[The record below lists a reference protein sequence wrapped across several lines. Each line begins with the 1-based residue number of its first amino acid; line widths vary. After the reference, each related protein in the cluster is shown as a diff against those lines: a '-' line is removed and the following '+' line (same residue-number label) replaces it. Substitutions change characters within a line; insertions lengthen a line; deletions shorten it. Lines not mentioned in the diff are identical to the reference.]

1 MDRWPATP
9 VVIVGGGPIGLLLA
23 LFLDHH
29 GVRSVVF
36 DTEIS
41 VPALPRGSSHNART
55 MEHYRTLGLAAQ
67 VRRLGLPWDHPA
79 DISFFTRYTGFA
91 LARLPHPS
99 PGAALRAVAT
109 ADRSDQVPEPMHRA
123 NQMYVEKL
131 LFEHAATRPNI
142 ETHYG
147 WEVIGLD
154 ERADGVEVTATR
166 PGESAVRP
174 RTLRAAYVVG
184 CDGGRS
190 FVRRRLGV
198 GYSGPA
204 TLDQD
209 VLGGRTTAAHLRVR
223 CAPGGFF
230 GHRKAWSNWAFN
242 SELALNLIALD
253 GADEFF
259 LLSSSVDPGKGD
271 DDLVRIVQ
279 AAAGAP
285 VAVEVL
291 SRRLWT
297 PGVALVADRF
307 GAGRLLLAGDA
318 AHLFT
323 PNGGFGMNTGVDD
336 AANLSWKLAAAVK
349 GWAGPGLLDSYES
362 ERRPIAL
369 RNTAAARDLNIGLGT
384 IERPSNLE
392 DDSPDGAAAR
402 EKTGMRLAEYGRLT
416 LETIGVQLGAR
427 YDGSPIV
434 DAGSDPA
441 PSDAFTTY
449 TPSGVPGG
457 RAPHAWLDDVRGRHS
472 SLFDRFGTG
481 FTLLRLGSGHN
492 DSDDAAV
499 AFETAA
505 EAHGIPLRTVHV
517 ADGLVRDLYG
527 RDLVLIRPDQHI
539 AWRGNRI
546 PEQVAEVVGRAAGH
560 DQHPQVDSPVTLKE
574 HEV

>member
-9 VVIVGGGPIGLLLA
+9 VAVVGGGPIGLLLA

-36 DTEIS
+36 DTEKT

-67 VRRLGLPWDHPA
+67 VRRLGLPWEHPT
-79 DISFFTRYTGFA
+79 DISFRTRYTGFE
-91 LARLPHPS
+91 LARDRHPS
-99 PGAALRAVAT
+99 PAAALRAVAT
-109 ADRSDQVPEPMHRA
+109 AERFDQVPEPMHRA

-131 LFEHAATRPNI
+131 LVEHAATRPNI
-142 ETHYG
+142 ETRYG

-154 ERADGVEVTATR
+154 EQADGVEVTAARRGQST
-166 PGESAVRP
+166 AQP

-184 CDGGRS
+184 CDGGHS
-190 FVRRRLGV
+190 FVRRHLGV
-198 GYSGPA
+198 AYTGPG
-204 TLDQD
+204 TVTQD

-223 CAPGGFF
+223 SSSRGFF
-230 GHRKAWSNWAFN
+230 GHRRAWGNWAFN
-242 SELALNLIALD
+242 ADLAVNLIALD

-259 LLSSSVDPGKGD
+259 LLSSSVKPDTGD
-271 DDLVRIVQ
+271 IELVRLVR
-279 AAAGAP
+279 AAAGVPAE
-285 VAVEVL
+285 VKVL

-297 PGVALVADRF
+297 AGAALVAERF

-336 AANLSWKLAAAVK
+336 VANLSWKLAAAVQ
-349 GWAGPGLLDSYES
+349 GWAGPGLLGTYES

-369 RNTAAARDLNIGLGT
+369 RNTAAARELNLSLGT

-392 DDSPDGAAAR
+392 DDSADGAAAR
-402 EKTGMRLAEYGRLT
+402 ARTGTRLAEYSRLT
-416 LETIGVQLGAR
+416 VDTIGVQLGAR
-427 YDGSPIV
+427 YDQSPIV

-441 PSDAFTTY
+441 PSDAFATY

-457 RAPHAWLDDVRGRHS
+457 RAPHVWLDDAHGRHS

-481 FTLLRLGSGHN
+481 FTLLCLRNGHD
-492 DSDDAAV
+492 DSTLAFAA
-499 AFETAA
+499 AA
-505 EAHGIPLRTVHV
+505 KAHGIPLSTVHI
-517 ADGLVRDLYG
+517 ADDLVRDVYG
-527 RDLVLIRPDQHI
+527 RDLVLIRPDHHV
-539 AWRGNRI
+539 AWRGDRI
-546 PEQVAEVVGRAAGH
+546 PGDVGEVVARAAGH
-560 DQHPQVDSPVTLKE
+560 C
-574 HEV
+574 